1 MVEQKTFIMYINEV
15 KSQDQAL
22 CHLFF
27 HCCFKDGEFNDP
39 EKTDVSERLVEAGLY
54 KHLNFKEEIQKY
66 QSYKSEIFDEDAYLD
81 FLIKMITPVNGI
93 ALYSYCVELVF
104 SDSSLSQGEENLL
117 EKIAGILEV
126 NDSEQAIIKKL
137 MAQRKVVKTE
147 KIF

>member
-1 MVEQKTFIMYINEV
+1 MYINEV

-54 KHLNFKEEIQKY
+54 KHLDFKEEVIKY
-66 QSYKSEIFDEDAYLD
+66 QAYRKDIFDEDAYLD

-104 SDSSLSQGEENLL
+104 SDASMSQSEENLL
-117 EKIAGILEV
+117 GKIANIL
-126 NDSEQAIIKKL
+126 DIDRPEQAIIKKL

>member
-1 MVEQKTFIMYINEV
+1 MYINEV

-27 HCCFKDGEFNDP
+27 HCCFRDGEFNDP
-39 EKTDVSERLVEAGLY
+39 EKTDISARLVEAGLY
-54 KHLNFKEEIQKY
+54 KHLDFKDEIIKY
-66 QSYKSEIFDEDAYLD
+66 QSYRRDIHDEDAYLD

-117 EKIAGILEV
+117 AKIANILDV
-126 NDSEQAIIKKL
+126 DRSEQAIIKKL